1 MGQNNKQYAMKRYLF
16 RTILVFSLSCAGTVS
31 AVTLGQARVLSFLGQ
46 PLEAEIDLIGLKPG
60 QQQDLNLRIANDQHF
75 ERLNIFYT
83 EFLNSLSFDVAQLD
97 GRWIVRARTKRPVPE
112 PYLDF
117 PLHMSWPGG
126 ELIKQYTLLLDPFKQ
141 RKPALATRKA
151 RSQSPAMQPPSE
163 NSGNTYGPIRP
174 GEILTA
180 IAQKLKPA
188 GITTWQMS
196 VVLFRANP
204 HAFVKGNINRLRVGS
219 MLTIPQLEVISKL
232 DNKTTVAELSAEA
245 TRWEAPSPS
254 ATSPRTV
261 EATENLT
268 PETTPKTG
276 ISAKKPEAE
285 PEPADATAA
294 EELVEDDRLRIVSG
308 KAKSDVIPDDQ
319 QELHDRWLVTM
330 EEVESNRITTDAIET
345 RLARMEAELER
356 MQQLVELKDTQIA
369 ALESEAASRKARDVM
384 QAVRAT
390 ESADM
395 DTAAAP
401 TQQTPA
407 PVSVEREQ
415 PLPTDAIS
423 ARPGSWHGEYLW
435 AAWTLLGLMGLTA
448 LVLLLRRPREYA
460 AEATGAEL
468 TGTTATTSPPMFET
482 RQTAPSIHV
491 EEIDDEHR
499 DELEDLVAELGKQ
512 ASAEIESELPELDI
526 PEEETL
532 DEDVGELDTVVATEE
547 NETAH
552 IVAAEAEKTII
563 EDPAFSDN
571 DLASWVAE
579 LENEA
584 ERADLENLDDRPI
597 RLDDEV
603 PSILTELDDQ
613 LASTSPKHAPIPEP
627 IDLDP
632 VDQQKD
638 AQTGTNAP
646 ASEPSEDDAFGM
658 SLDLARAYLEIG
670 DQEGARDMLKQA
682 LTGARDPDHREQI
695 EELLAQIG

>member
-1 MGQNNKQYAMKRYLF
+1 MQHYLF
-16 RTILVFSLSCAGTVS
+16 RTILVVSLSCAGTVS

-75 ERLNIFYT
+75 KRLNIFYT
-83 EFLNSLSFDVAQLD
+83 EFLNSLSFDVAQLN
-97 GRWIVRARTKRPVPE
+97 GRWIVHARTKRPAPE

-126 ELIKQYTLLLDPFKQ
+126 ELIKQYTLLLDPPKQ

-151 RSQSPAMQPPSE
+151 RNPSPAMQPPSV
-163 NSGNTYGPIRP
+163 NSANTYGPIRP

-204 HAFVKGNINRLRVGS
+204 HAFIKGNIDRLRVGS
-219 MLTIPQLEVISKL
+219 MLTIPQLEVISEL
-232 DNKTTVAELSAEA
+232 DNKTAVAEFSAEA

-254 ATSPRTV
+254 ATSPRTA
-261 EATENLT
+261 EAAEN
-268 PETTPKTG
+268 PAPDATPKTG
-276 ISAKKPEAE
+276 VSAREPEAE
-285 PEPADATAA
+285 AEPADATTA
-294 EELVEDDRLRIVSG
+294 EELVEDDQLRIVSG
-308 KAKSDVIPDDQ
+308 KAKSDVIPDDR
-319 QELHDRWLVTM
+319 QELHDQWLVTM
-330 EEVESNRITTDAIET
+330 EEVESNRITTDAIES

-356 MQQLVELKDTQIA
+356 MQRLVELKDTQIA
-369 ALESEAASRKARDVM
+369 ALESEAAARKASDVL

-390 ESADM
+390 ESAEM
-395 DTAAAP
+395 ETAAAAG
-401 TQQTPA
+401 QQTPA
-407 PVSVEREQ
+407 PISVERQQ
-415 PLPTDAIS
+415 PLPTDAAP
-423 ARPGSWHGEYLW
+423 ARPRAWYEEYLW
-435 AAWTLLGLMGLTA
+435 PIWAVLGLMALAALT
-448 LVLLLRRPREYA
+448 LLLRRPREHA
-460 AEATGAEL
+460 AEATVAEL
-468 TGTTATTSPPMFET
+468 TGTGESTSPPMFET
-482 RQTAPSIHV
+482 RQTAPSIQV
-491 EEIDDEHR
+491 EETHDEHR
-499 DELEDLVAELGKQ
+499 DELEDLVAELDKQ

-526 PEEETL
+526 PEEVTL
-532 DEDVGELDTVVATEE
+532 DEDVGELGTDAATEE
-547 NETAH
+547 KKTAH
-552 IVAAEAEKTII
+552 HVAAEAEKTII

-584 ERADLENLDDRPI
+584 ERADLENLDDGPI
-597 RLDDEV
+597 RLDDEI

-627 IDLDP
+627 IDLD
-632 VDQQKD
+632 VVEDHSD
-638 AQTGTNAP
+638 GQTETTEAAG
-646 ASEPSEDDAFGM
+646 EPTEDDAFGM

-670 DQEGARDMLKQA
+670 DHDGARDMLKQA

>member
-1 MGQNNKQYAMKRYLF
+1 M
-16 RTILVFSLSCAGTVS
+16 
-31 AVTLGQARVLSFLGQ
+31 TLGQARVLSYLGQ

-60 QQQDLNLRIANDQHF
+60 QQQDLNLRIANDRHF

-126 ELIKQYTLLLDPFKQ
+126 ELIKQYTLLLDPPKQ
-141 RKPALATRKA
+141 RKPALATREA
-151 RSQSPAMQPPSE
+151 RSPSPAVQPAGVK
-163 NSGNTYGPIRP
+163 SGNTYGPIRP

-196 VVLFRANP
+196 VVLVRANP
-204 HAFVKGNINRLRVGS
+204 HAFIKGNINRLRVGS
-219 MLTIPQLEVISKL
+219 MLTIPQLEVISEL
-232 DNKTTVAELSAEA
+232 DNKTAVAEFSAEA

-254 ATSPRTV
+254 ATSPRTA
-261 EATENLT
+261 EATDNLA
-268 PETTPKTG
+268 PEATPKTG
-276 ISAKKPEAE
+276 ISAREPEAE
-285 PEPADATAA
+285 AEPADASAA
-294 EELVEDDRLRIVSG
+294 EELVEDDQLRIVSG

-319 QELHDRWLVTM
+319 KELRDQWLVAM

-356 MQQLVELKDTQIA
+356 MQRLVELKDTQIA
-369 ALESEAASRKARDVM
+369 ALESEAAASKASDVL

-390 ESADM
+390 QSADM
-395 DTAAAP
+395 ENTAAAE
-401 TQQTPA
+401 QQTPA
-407 PVSVEREQ
+407 PVSIEREQ
-415 PLPTDAIS
+415 ALPKDAMP
-423 ARPGSWHGEYLW
+423 ARTRAWYEEYLW
-435 AAWTLLGLMGLTA
+435 AIWAALGLMGLAA

-460 AEATGAEL
+460 AEATVAEL
-468 TGTTATTSPPMFET
+468 TGTNEPTSPPIFET
-482 RQTAPSIHV
+482 RQTAPSIYL
-491 EEIDDEHR
+491 EETDDEHR
-499 DELEDLVAELGKQ
+499 DELEDMVAELDKQ

-526 PEEETL
+526 PEEVAL
-532 DEDVGELDTVVATEE
+532 DEDVGELDTDAASEE
-547 NETAH
+547 RETAH
-552 IVAAEAEKTII
+552 HVTAEAEKTVI

-584 ERADLENLDDRPI
+584 ERADLENLDDGPI
-597 RLDDEV
+597 RLDDEI
-603 PSILTELDDQ
+603 PSILTELEDQ
-613 LASTSPKHAPIPEP
+613 LASTSPKHAPIPDP

-632 VDQQKD
+632 VDRQTD
-638 AQTGTNAP
+638 AQTEADGA
-646 ASEPSEDDAFGM
+646 ADEPSEDDAFGM

-670 DQEGARDMLKQA
+670 DHDGARDMLKQA